1 MPDKTPKALIDTMSS
16 KLDAA
21 ITSVLTPFSPY
32 PICFNRNRF
41 GTKTAGLT
49 ADKTNLI
56 QIKQKYGFYK
66 IPNCKVRI
74 WNVSGWHVC
83 IGKYI
88 LRL

>member
-21 ITSVLTPFSPY
+21 ITSVLTPFFSPY
-32 PICFNRNRF
+32 PIRFNRNRL

-56 QIKQKYGFYK
+56 QIKQKYDF
-66 IPNCKVRI
+66 IN
-74 WNVSGWHVC
+74 S
-83 IGKYI
+83 
-88 LRL
+88 